1 MRTKRKSSR
10 RLNKNK
16 KIIIFCKYSKTK
28 EYLTKTEITKLMK
41 NEFKLNYNNH
51 IIDGLMNIW
60 GKKVSHKLVI
70 DKSTFQKL
78 FKKPF
83 GFFRDKY
90 L

>member
-1 MRTKRKSSR
+1 
-10 RLNKNK
+10 
-16 KIIIFCKYSKTK
+16 
-28 EYLTKTEITKLMK
+28 MK